1 MPIKEPKNNQRKI
14 SCNSMLIGN
23 DDHHFFWIFDSDF
36 QQPVEHFSQ
45 DVSKTS
51 QALPDP
57 NHHLIFPLHTA
68 PKFPGL
74 ADSIII
80 HQLTPDRNLA
90 FSSFWPHHPII
101 RQDLPSLAPW
111 NVVSHHYLASQD
123 SEAAANHCSSELLP
137 RHSYWSPNL

>member
-1 MPIKEPKNNQRKI
+1 MRRAPHSKDEEVELVETEHSWGHGKGLPAFQSLAKRTRLVTMLLHTEQRGRRFCVCVHKFR
-14 SCNSMLIGN
+14 GT
-23 DDHHFFWIFDSDF
+23 DF

-90 FSSFWPHHPII
+90 FSSF
-101 RQDLPSLAPW
+101 
-111 NVVSHHYLASQD
+111 
-123 SEAAANHCSSELLP
+123 
-137 RHSYWSPNL
+137 